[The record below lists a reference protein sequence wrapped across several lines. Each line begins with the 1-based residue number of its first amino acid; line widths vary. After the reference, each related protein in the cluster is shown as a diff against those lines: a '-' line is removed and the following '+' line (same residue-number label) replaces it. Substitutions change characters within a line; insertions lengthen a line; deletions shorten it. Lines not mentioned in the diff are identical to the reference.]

1 MARPPIGLQPGR
13 CPHGLR
19 NSHRARASGRKR
31 AMTEKKRTAWQA
43 SLSIAGE
50 TIGAAF
56 HSAAGRRYLA
66 ASVARGAAA
75 KAPGM
80 EQWLVEWMLDDQRE
94 KTIPF
99 STSWR
104 SEWRATAF
112 PRHSP
117 GLFPRGDRRSE
128 KRAAGGDDIGG
139 LQFSS
144 QLAACAV
151 PGRHSCDAAAVRSF
165 TLSMHSF
172 TLSCCG
178 QRLSPWTMP
187 HDLEIFRNE

>member
-1 MARPPIGLQPGR
+1 
-13 CPHGLR
+13 
-19 NSHRARASGRKR
+19 
-31 AMTEKKRTAWQA
+31 MTEKKRTAWQA

-99 STSWR
+99 STSWMVGMA
-104 SEWRATAF
+104 SDCISSPQ
-112 PRHSP
+112 PRPVSARRQAIRKT
-117 GLFPRGDRRSE
+117 RGRQ
-128 KRAAGGDDIGG
+128 G
-139 LQFSS
+139 
-144 QLAACAV
+144 
-151 PGRHSCDAAAVRSF
+151 
-165 TLSMHSF
+165 
-172 TLSCCG
+172 
-178 QRLSPWTMP
+178 
-187 HDLEIFRNE
+187 